1 MLEAQSREYNEMTSQ
16 TQTAKEKAN
25 SQDGGRLAF
34 VASVVLLKTPFTADE
49 IDKASKSMKN
59 RKSVGEDGLNAEY
72 VKYGP
77 P

>member
-34 VASVVLLKTPFTADE
+34 VASVVLE
-49 IDKASKSMKN
+49 HGDKN
-59 RKSVGEDGLNAEY
+59 QTNYRGIQHINAREHCI
-72 VKYGP
+72 VNC
-77 P
+77 